1 MKQAGLDAMTSKGFP
16 ESNAAACADD
26 LLPPHR
32 VQEPI
37 AMNPV
42 IPRRLLPGLAAGLAT
57 LGALATPRLVRA
69 QAAASTWDTIMQG
82 RKLRVGA
89 ALSEPWYYKDTANS
103 DAPGAVRVGD
113 VTWRGIGPRIGELIA
128 RAMNVQLDMV
138 EVTWGTAVAALQAGQ
153 IDTMFILDPTPER
166 ALAVDFVPSP
176 ILWYPIAGLAR
187 ESVTAAT
194 WADLNNPSARV
205 GVALGSS
212 TDQTLTRLAPR
223 ATIQRYPTTG
233 ELMASWQSNRI
244 DIAVTTGPTVD
255 LTIARMRRGKSLVPR
270 PIVAVPAGAG
280 VRKETDTRWANYL
293 NTCVSYFY
301 NGGITQQIYDEFMV
315 FRGLEAG
322 KATPIQRELW

>member
-1 MKQAGLDAMTSKGFP
+1 MKQAGLDAMASKGFP
-16 ESNAAACADD
+16 ESNATACADD
-26 LLPPHR
+26 LPRPHR
-32 VQEPI
+32 LQEPT

-42 IPRRLLPGLAAGLAT
+42 ISRRLLPGLAAGLAT
-57 LGALATPRLVRA
+57 LGTLAAPRLVRA
-69 QAAASTWDTIMQG
+69 QAAASTWDSIMQG

-128 RAMNVQLDMV
+128 RAMNVQLEMV

-187 ESVTAAT
+187 ESVTATT